1 MDAYSLLML
10 IAFGGASFGAA
21 ATGAIFRPGEWYRRL
36 DKPRWQ
42 PPDWLFA
49 PVWTAALCDDR
60 VVGMAGLAREGA
72 RGCRSAAHR
81 ICGPARPERRLDAD
95 LLRAAAAGP
104 RGDRDRDGLGVR
116 FVATICFFYPV
127 SPAAAGLL
135 VPYLVWVSFAAALNI
150 SIWRRNPPPHVA
162 KGAR

>member
-21 ATGAIFRPGEWYRRL
+21 ATGAIFRPGEWYRGL

-49 PVWTAALCDDR
+49 PVWTVLYAMIASSGWLVWRQKGVADAAVPLTAYAVQLILNAAWTPIFFGLR
-60 VVGMAGLAREGA
+60 RPGLAAIEIAMVWG
-72 RGCRSAAHR
+72 S
-81 ICGPARPERRLDAD
+81 I
-95 LLRAAAAGP
+95 
-104 RGDRDRDGLGVR
+104 
-116 FVATICFFYPV
+116 FATIWFFYPV

-150 SIWRRNPPPHVA
+150 SIWRRNPPPRVA

>member
-21 ATGAIFRPGEWYRRL
+21 ATGAIFRPGEWYRGL

-49 PVWTAALCDDR
+49 PVWTVLYAMIASSGWLVWRQKGVADAAVPLTAYAVQLILNAAWTPIFFGLR
-60 VVGMAGLAREGA
+60 RPGLAAIEIAMVWG
-72 RGCRSAAHR
+72 S
-81 ICGPARPERRLDAD
+81 IL
-95 LLRAAAAGP
+95 
-104 RGDRDRDGLGVR
+104 
-116 FVATICFFYPV
+116 ATIWFFYPV

-150 SIWRRNPPPHVA
+150 SIWRRNPPHVA
-162 KGAR
+162 KGAQ